1 MFKNAFANLQKV
13 GKSLMLPVSVL
24 PIAGILLGVGSAN
37 FSWLPAVVSH
47 VMAEAGGSVFANMPL
62 IFAIG
67 VALGFTNNDGVSALA
82 AVVAY
87 GIMVKTMAVVAPLVL
102 HLPADEIAAKHLAD
116 TGVLGGIISGAIAA
130 YMFNRFYR
138 IKLPEY
144 LGFFAGKRFV
154 PIISGLAAIF
164 TGVILSFI
172 WPPIGSAIQTFS
184 QWAAYQNPVVAFGIY
199 GFIER
204 CWCRLVCITSGTF
217 LSRCRSANTPTR
229 LVRCSTAISR
239 ATWQATRRRAN
250 CLAASC
256 SKCMVC
262 RQRLSLFGTLLNRKT
277 APKWAA
283 S

>member
-1 MFKNAFANLQKV
+1 
-13 GKSLMLPVSVL
+13 
-24 PIAGILLGVGSAN
+24 
-37 FSWLPAVVSH
+37 
-47 VMAEAGGSVFANMPL
+47 MPL

-82 AVVAY
+82 SVVAY

-102 HLPADEIAAKHLAD
+102 HLPAEEIAAKHLAD

-164 TGVILSFI
+164 TGVVLSFI
-172 WPPIGSAIQTFS
+172 WPPIGTAIQTFS

-204 CWCRLVCITSGTF
+204 CPVPFGLHHIWNVPFQMQIGEYTNAAG
-217 LSRCRSANTPTR
+217 
-229 LVRCSTAISR
+229 RCSTATSH
-239 ATWQATRRRAN
+239 ATWRVTQRQVN
-250 CLAASC
+250 CLVASC
-256 SKCMVC
+256 SKCTVC
-262 RQRLSLFGTLLNRKT
+262 QLPQLRFGTLLNQRT
-277 APKWAA
+277 VQKWAV